1 VGGFLKSLYRVGIK
15 FKNFIKMKKV
25 NLFSFCLFTLFCV
38 VSFAQNQTGGVGQ
51 SLTFS
56 HVASNSSKWEV
67 FENGGSSSNST
78 VATISKTNG
87 QSINFGVANSG
98 TGTVRIT
105 FNCNASGKNFTVKWN
120 TYNWLGGNVG
130 SGTFQAIVTR
140 PTAPTIVFQSING
153 ACNQVT
159 LCVSNPVPTA
169 TYAWNNATN
178 GSFMGSGVCATFSA
192 PPPTLVQVVSTC
204 GTGPN
209 SAISSTQAPP
219 TNFTSGVSLNPGSFT
234 TICTSEQLFLS
245 ATSNAC
251 VSSPNNWFW
260 SSTGGSISNQSVQS
274 GSTASASFSSQQAG
288 IFTVTIQVT
297 DFLMNVRSS
306 DVIIQVLPQSDSR
319 CNIFLLKKP
328 KDPTDQQTKISNSN
342 KEKVEDLGENTEGLK
357 GDVKVSANNLSAVK
371 KGIYP
376 NPAKDFLIVEGI
388 VEVERIQIVDLNGKV
403 IRTVEI
409 EQNEV
414 GRTLN
419 ISELTNGMY
428 ILKKIKRD
436 GQLEAAKFQVIH

>member
-1 VGGFLKSLYRVGIK
+1 MKVFRQILSFLLIILSTESILG
-15 FKNFIKMKKV
+15 
-25 NLFSFCLFTLFCV
+25 
-38 VSFAQNQTGGVGQ
+38 QNQTGSVFTDF
-51 SLTFS
+51 TFT
-56 HVASNSSKWEV
+56 HTNSNSSKWEV
-67 FENGGSSSNST
+67 FENGGSQSNSS
-78 VATISKTNG
+78 VATLRKPGSNTLL
-87 QSINFGVANSG
+87 NFGERYTSFGTAVIRFNTCVA
-98 TGTVRIT
+98 
-105 FNCNASGKNFTVKWN
+105 AGKTFTVKWN
-120 TYNWLGGNVG
+120 TYNWFGGNVG
-130 SGTFQAIVTR
+130 SNTFQVTVL
-140 PTAPTIVFQSING
+140 PPPINQITPQIVFSSING

-159 LCVSNPVPTA
+159 LCVSNPLPGA
-169 TYAWNNATN
+169 TYAWNNAMN
-178 GSFMGSGVCATFSA
+178 GSFMTSGVCAAINA
-192 PPPTLVQVVSTC
+192 PPPALVQVVGTC
-204 GTGPN
+204 GTGAN
-209 SAISSTQAPP
+209 SAASSTQAPP
-219 TNFTSGVSLNPGSFT
+219 LNFTPGVSLNPGSFT

-245 ATSNAC
+245 AASNTC
-251 VSSPNNWFW
+251 VNSPNNWVW
-260 SSTGGSISNQSVQS
+260 SSTGGSVSNQSVQS

-297 DFLMNVRSS
+297 DFLGNIRSS
-306 DVIIQVLPQSDSR
+306 DVIIQVLSQSSSQ

-328 KDPTDQQTKISNSN
+328 NDPTDQLTKISNSN

-428 ILKKIKRD
+428 ILKKIKQD